1 MKKIKLKS
9 IVSLLLAS
17 STVVSVCAMSSG
29 CNINGVKPELGE
41 PKLTR
46 YSVEVE
52 NGTGGGEY
60 RKGKEVTVTATVPEG
75 EMFAKW
81 VSDGEVVSTQNPYT
95 FIPEGDIKLTAVVG
109 TPYTITVEGGRIGD
123 TLDTSAQIV
132 ENEEVTVTAKSTTTK
147 TFLYWIE
154 NGDAENHIT
163 ANPYTFSVTE
173 DKTIQA
179 VYDEIYLVSVADGT
193 VYPKSEADKA
203 SRSMRFEGGAE
214 CTIKPNE
221 APEGQKFAYWYCL
234 DEDNNEQILSEQSE
248 YTFAVT
254 QSRKIYAKYK
264 FFYTVT
270 VDGGY
275 IGDKT
280 SVTSAEVWAGDEIT
294 VTAVNPEGKGFVRWL
309 SGGREVGNSYIYT
322 FQVDANTDLKA
333 EFGDLIN
340 LATPANDANQMFTK
354 KPSGYSDM
362 IVELDRQKTPEGERD
377 TAFDEGVD
385 YILYYLYTSP
395 DADKADYVGQF
406 KMEQTNG
413 TGAEIMALDGSHAI
427 GCGSTPGDY
436 YFDRVSNDDFF
447 GLIEAA
453 VGEDYSAYETYY
465 VAAQAIGIKNSV
477 YADSGISEIGT
488 SVIQRNAAY
497 TVTVTNGEII
507 AGDIVGVGNKVA
519 AGAVVTVKPAAGE
532 GYYFDHWEIDGQVVS
547 YDEEYT
553 FTVNASTE
561 IKAVLNEFSGET
573 ATITVEGGIIEGE
586 ESTTAELP
594 VGKMVSIVAQIPDG
608 KGFISWMSGETEVYD
623 FYRYTFRVREDL
635 NLVATFGDLHDPFET
650 PANDA
655 NQMFVKKFPGYCDV
669 LLEIDRQKNEDG
681 SIKTAFVEG
690 VEYIEFHLYT
700 STDANV
706 NTDSVGSF
714 MLIQENGAGYLV
726 SPDNSVRLSLSGEPG
741 NYYKDWMSN
750 AEFFSLIRAAIGE
763 AYNPSQAYYVA
774 AQAVAKEG
782 SVYRSSA
789 ISVIGTSVIQEQA

>member
-1 MKKIKLKS
+1 MKRSKLK
-9 IVSLLLAS
+9 IFISLLLAA
-17 STVVSVCAMSSG
+17 TMTLSVGASLTGCDTSG
-29 CNINGVKPELGE
+29 TDVELGE

-46 YSVEVE
+46 YSVKVE

-75 EMFAKW
+75 KMFAKW
-81 VSDGEVVSTQNPYT
+81 MSDGEVVSTENPYT
-95 FIPEGDIKLTAVVG
+95 FTPEGDITLTAVVG
-109 TPYTITVEGGRIGD
+109 TPYTVTVEGGRIGD

-163 ANPYTFSVTE
+163 ANPYTFAVTE
-173 DKTIQA
+173 DTALQA

-193 VYPKSEADKA
+193 VYPKGEADKA
-203 SRSMRFEGGAE
+203 SRSMRFNGGEE
-214 CTIKPNE
+214 CTVKPNE
-221 APEGQKFAYWYCL
+221 APAGQKFAYWYSL
-234 DEDNNEQILSEQSE
+234 DENNQEVILSEQEE

-264 FFYTVT
+264 FFYNVT
-270 VDGGY
+270 VNGGY
-275 IGDKT
+275 VGEDT
-280 SVTSAEVWAGDEIT
+280 EASSVEVWAGDTVT
-294 VTAVNPEGKGFVRWL
+294 VTAVNPDGKGFVRWMAN
-309 SGGREVGNSYIYT
+309 GEEAGTFYKYT
-322 FQVDANTDLKA
+322 FTVNENTTLTA
-333 EFGDLIN
+333 EFGDLVY
-340 LATPANDANQMFTK
+340 LKTPANDANQMFNK
-354 KPSGYSDM
+354 KASGYSDM

-395 DADKADYVGQF
+395 DADKNDYVGQF
-406 KMEQTNG
+406 KMDQTNG

-453 VGEDYSAYETYY
+453 VGEDYSPYETYY
-465 VAAQAIGIKNSV
+465 AAAQVVGVENSV
-477 YADSGISEIGT
+477 YVSSGVSEIGT

-497 TVTVTNGEII
+497 TVSVVGGEIT
-507 AGDIVGVGNKVA
+507 GGEIVGVNNKFA
-519 AGAVVTVKPAAGE
+519 AGTECTVKATVEE
-532 GYYFDHWEIDGQVVS
+532 GYFFDHWEIDGQTVS
-547 YDEEYT
+547 YEEEYT
-553 FTVNASTE
+553 FKVNANTVVT
-561 IKAVLNEFSGET
+561 AVTMEFTGET
-573 ATITVEGGIIEGE
+573 ASVSVVGGRIEGE
-586 ESTTAELP
+586 EGTTAELP
-594 VGKMVSIVAQIPDG
+594 IGKMITVVAEIPEG
-608 KGFISWMSGETEVYD
+608 KGLVCWKSGDEQVYD
-623 FYRYTFRVREDL
+623 YYIYTFRVREDIE
-635 NLVATFGDLHDPFET
+635 LVAEFGDLHEAFET

-655 NQMFVKKFPGYCDV
+655 NQMFTKKASGYSDMIV
-669 LLEIDRQKNEDG
+669 ELYRQKTEDG
-681 SIKTAFVEG
+681 SIKSAFAEG

-714 MLIQENGAGYLV
+714 KFIKEDGVAYLV
-726 SPDNSVRLSLSGEPG
+726 SFDGTVRIKVEGSDG
-741 NYYKDWMSN
+741 NYYFDRVSN
-750 AEFFSLIRAAIGE
+750 ADFFALIRAAVGE

-782 SVYRSSA
+782 SVYQSSA